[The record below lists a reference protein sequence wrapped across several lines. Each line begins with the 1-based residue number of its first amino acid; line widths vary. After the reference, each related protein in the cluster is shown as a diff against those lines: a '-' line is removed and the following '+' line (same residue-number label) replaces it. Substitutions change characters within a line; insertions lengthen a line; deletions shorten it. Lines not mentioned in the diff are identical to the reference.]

1 MVPKLKAFKLI
12 NNERG
17 ISLTTEGIVRLKGPQ
32 GSCSPP
38 RCPSTEGEVVRTD
51 PNIRKKNG
59 TQAFAAKW
67 TQLEDIAVGEK

>member
-1 MVPKLKAFKLI
+1 MQADGMVPKLKAFKLI

-17 ISLTTEGIVRLKGPQ
+17 ISLTTEGIARLKGPR

-51 PNIRKKNG
+51 PNISLPERRMEPKHLPQNG
-59 TQAFAAKW
+59 RN
-67 TQLEDIAVGEK
+67 